1 MKKFLLV
8 SLLCTLALPT
18 LAEEKNLTLEQRI
31 ENLEKIIE
39 EQNKE
44 LKKQKLNI
52 KKNEKKLSL
61 ATQEKPKNDDGELQ
75 FHGYLRTG
83 AEGNLKHGNKSSY
96 SKFKEYVGRW
106 GNEYDTNF
114 NINLSKKF
122 YQSNGA
128 WTKLAVQLESW
139 SDNYDNSVGDDSKID
154 LTQLYIEMGNVPM
167 FSGAFKDSV
176 LVAGKKKWDD
186 QQVEVLDYYY
196 QDVAG
201 TGLGIEKIKLWDG
214 DLSFAYITN
223 DFKDGELSD
232 IKEEKAE
239 DIRAYKAKYTYK
251 DLSGEIMYAH
261 AMDNDRIGTISYTD
275 PSKPKNPVTNGE
287 NIGYTKRDAAD
298 DGFYAGLYY
307 QPDNFF
313 GFEGK
318 GQHYLQYATGLL
330 AGEGIGKI
338 DTDFNKRAA
347 DDAVTYQLG
356 LGGTV
361 RLGDRTHMLV
371 SYRSLRAENIEA
383 RKEERYIWDDGKT
396 APSYEKS
403 WRVNKLES
411 DALVLRPIYYVNQ
424 NLDLWLEAGIGRRD
438 AESYNGNTEEH
449 LYYKISAG
457 PQLKYYVG
465 SAETSLR
472 LFATYI
478 GDEGEKTDNGV
489 TTKSKIE
496 DVITGFQI
504 SAWW

>member
-8 SLLCTLALPT
+8 SLLCTLAVPT
-18 LAEEKNLTLEQRI
+18 LAKTENLTLEQRI
-31 ENLEKIIE
+31 EKLEQIIE

-61 ATQEKPKNDDGELQ
+61 ATKEKPKNDDTELQ

-83 AEGNLKHGNKSSY
+83 AEGNMKHGNKSSY
-96 SKFKEYVGRW
+96 SKNKEYVGRW

-114 NINLSKKF
+114 NINFSKKF
-122 YQSNGA
+122 IQNNGA
-128 WTKLAVQLESW
+128 WTRLAVQLESW
-139 SDNYDNSVGDDSKID
+139 SDNYDNSVGESSKVD

-186 QQVEVLDYYY
+186 QQVEILDYYY

-201 TGLGIEKIKLWDG
+201 TGLGIENIKLWDG
-214 DLSFAYITN
+214 KLSLAYITN
-223 DFKDGELSD
+223 DFKDGEIAERD
-232 IKEEKAE
+232 KKGKEVAE

-261 AMDNDRIGTISYTD
+261 AMDHDDVTELTNKDNYNEADIS
-275 PSKPKNPVTNGE
+275 
-287 NIGYTKRDAAD
+287 KREAAD
-298 DGFYAGLYY
+298 DGIYAGLYY
-307 QPDNFF
+307 QPNNFF
-313 GFEGK
+313 GLEGK
-318 GQHYLQYATGLL
+318 GQHYLQYSTGLL

-383 RKEERYIWDDGKT
+383 RKFESYPHRDAQGKPIPGRRT
-396 APSYEKS
+396 EFLNS

>member
-8 SLLCTLALPT
+8 SLLRALAIPA
-18 LAEEKNLTLEQRI
+18 LAEDRELTLEQRI
-31 ENLEKIIE
+31 EKLEQIIA

-44 LKKQKLNI
+44 LKKQKIDI

-61 ATQEKPKNDDGELQ
+61 ATQEKTKNQDDELQ

-83 AEGNLKHGNKSSY
+83 AEGNMKHGNKNSY
-96 SKFKEYVGRW
+96 SKNKEYVGRW

-122 YQSNGA
+122 TQSNGA
-128 WTKLAVQLESW
+128 WTNLAVQLESW
-139 SDNYDNSVGDDSKID
+139 SDNYDNSVGDSSKID
-154 LTQLYIEMGNVPM
+154 LTQLYVEMGNVPM
-167 FSGAFKDSV
+167 FTGAFKDAV
-176 LVAGKKKWDD
+176 IVAGKKKWDD

-196 QDVAG
+196 QEVAG
-201 TGLGIEKIKLWDG
+201 TGLGIEKIKLWNG
-214 DLSFAYITN
+214 SLNLAYISN
-223 DFKDGELSD
+223 DFKDGELSN
-232 IKEEKAE
+232 IEGEKAE
-239 DIRAYKAKYTYK
+239 DIRAYKAKYTYGNI
-251 DLSGEIMYAH
+251 SGEVMYAH

-275 PSKPKNPVTNGE
+275 PSKPNNPDTDRE

-347 DDAVTYQLG
+347 NDAVTYQLG

-371 SYRSLRAENIEA
+371 SYRGLRAQDIEA
-383 RKEERYIWDDGKT
+383 RKEERYIWDDGQT

-403 WRVNKLES
+403 WRVNKLET
-411 DALVLRPIYYVNQ
+411 DALALRPIYYINQ
-424 NLDLWLEAGIGRRD
+424 N
-438 AESYNGNTEEH
+438 
-449 LYYKISAG
+449 
-457 PQLKYYVG
+457 
-465 SAETSLR
+465 
-472 LFATYI
+472 
-478 GDEGEKTDNGV
+478 
-489 TTKSKIE
+489 
-496 DVITGFQI
+496 
-504 SAWW
+504 

>member
-8 SLLCTLALPT
+8 SLLCALAIPA
-18 LAEEKNLTLEQRI
+18 LAEDRELTLEQRI
-31 ENLEKIIE
+31 EKLEQIIA

-44 LKKQKLNI
+44 LKKQKLDI

-61 ATQEKPKNDDGELQ
+61 ATQEKTKNQDDELQ

-83 AEGNLKHGNKSSY
+83 AEGNMKHGNKNSY
-96 SKFKEYVGRW
+96 SKNKEYVGRW

-122 YQSNGA
+122 TQSNGA

-139 SDNYDNSVGDDSKID
+139 SDNYDNSVGDSSKID

-167 FSGAFKDSV
+167 FTGAFKEAV
-176 LVAGKKKWDD
+176 IVAGKKKWDD

-196 QDVAG
+196 QEVAG
-201 TGLGIEKIKLWDG
+201 TGLGIENIKLWNG
-214 DLSFAYITN
+214 SLNLAYISN
-223 DFKDGELSD
+223 DFKDGELSNL
-232 IKEEKAE
+232 EGEKAE
-239 DIRAYKAKYTYK
+239 DIRAYKAKYIYG
-251 DLSGEIMYAH
+251 DISGEIMYAH
-261 AMDNDRIGTISYTD
+261 AMDNDKIEEYLEIKEETASQGVYN
-275 PSKPKNPVTNGE
+275 KWN
-287 NIGYTKRDAAD
+287 RDAAD

-307 QPDNFF
+307 QPNNFF

-338 DTDFNKRAA
+338 DTDSNKRAA
-347 DDAVTYQLG
+347 NDAVTYQLG

-371 SYRSLRAENIEA
+371 SYRSLRAQDIEA
-383 RKEERYIWDDGKT
+383 RKTVSYWYDPVN
-396 APSYEKS
+396 PSGAKYDNS
-403 WRVNKLES
+403 WRVNKLET
-411 DALVLRPIYYVNQ
+411 DALVLRPIYYINQ
-424 NLDLWLEAGIGRRD
+424 NLDLWLEAGIARKD
-438 AESYNGNTEEH
+438 TESYSGTTEDH
-449 LYYKISAG
+449 LLYKISAG

-465 SAETSLR
+465 NAETSLR
-472 LFATYI
+472 LFVTYI
-478 GDEGEKTDNGV
+478 GDKTERRENGV
-489 TTKSKIE
+489 TTKSTVE
-496 DVITGFQI
+496 DVLTGFQV

>member
-8 SLLCTLALPT
+8 SLLCALAIPA
-18 LAEEKNLTLEQRI
+18 LAEDRELTLEQRI
-31 ENLEKIIE
+31 EKLEQIIA

-44 LKKQKLNI
+44 LKKQKLDI

-61 ATQEKPKNDDGELQ
+61 ATKEKPKDTDGELQ

-83 AEGNLKHGNKSSY
+83 AEGNMKHGNKNSY
-96 SKFKEYVGRW
+96 SKNKEYVGRW

-122 YQSNGA
+122 IQSNGA

-139 SDNYDNSVGDDSKID
+139 SDNYDNSVGDSSKID

-167 FSGAFKDSV
+167 FTGAFKEAV
-176 LVAGKKKWDD
+176 IVAGKKKWDD

-196 QDVAG
+196 QEVAG
-201 TGLGIEKIKLWDG
+201 TGLGIENIKLWNG
-214 DLSFAYITN
+214 SLNLAYISN
-223 DFKDGELSD
+223 DFKDGELSNL
-232 IKEEKAE
+232 EGEKAE
-239 DIRAYKAKYTYK
+239 DIRAYKAKYIYG
-251 DLSGEIMYAH
+251 DISGEIMYAH
-261 AMDNDRIGTISYTD
+261 AMDNDKIEEYLEIKEETASQGVYN
-275 PSKPKNPVTNGE
+275 KWN
-287 NIGYTKRDAAD
+287 RDAAD

-307 QPDNFF
+307 QPNNFF

-338 DTDFNKRAA
+338 DTDSNKRAA
-347 DDAVTYQLG
+347 NDAVTYQLG

-371 SYRSLRAENIEA
+371 SYRSLRAQDIEA
-383 RKEERYIWDDGKT
+383 RKTVSYWYDPVN
-396 APSYEKS
+396 PSGAKYDNS
-403 WRVNKLES
+403 WRVNKLET
-411 DALVLRPIYYVNQ
+411 DALVLRPIYYINQ
-424 NLDLWLEAGIGRRD
+424 NLDLWLEAGIARKD
-438 AESYNGNTEEH
+438 TEAYNGTTEDH
-449 LYYKISAG
+449 LLYKISAG

-472 LFATYI
+472 LFVTYI
-478 GDEGEKTDNGV
+478 GDKTERRENGV
-489 TTKSKIE
+489 TTKSTVE
-496 DVITGFQI
+496 DVLTGFQV

>member
-8 SLLCTLALPT
+8 SLLCALAIPT
-18 LAEEKNLTLEQRI
+18 LAEDRELTLEERI
-31 ENLEKIIE
+31 EKLEQIIA

-44 LKKQKLNI
+44 LKKQKIDI

-61 ATQEKPKNDDGELQ
+61 ATQEKTKNQDDELQ

-83 AEGNLKHGNKSSY
+83 AEGNMKHGNKNSY
-96 SKFKEYVGRW
+96 SKNKEYVGRW

-122 YQSNGA
+122 TQSNGA

-139 SDNYDNSVGDDSKID
+139 SDNYDNSVGDSSKID

-167 FSGAFKDSV
+167 FTGAFKEAV
-176 LVAGKKKWDD
+176 IVAGKKKWDD

-196 QDVAG
+196 QEVAG
-201 TGLGIEKIKLWDG
+201 TGLGIENIKLWNG
-214 DLSFAYITN
+214 SLNLAYISN
-223 DFKDGELSD
+223 DFKDGELSNL
-232 IKEEKAE
+232 EGEKAE
-239 DIRAYKAKYTYK
+239 DIRAYKAKYIYG
-251 DLSGEIMYAH
+251 DISGEIMYAH
-261 AMDNDRIGTISYTD
+261 AMDNDKIEEYLEIKEETASQGVYN
-275 PSKPKNPVTNGE
+275 KWN
-287 NIGYTKRDAAD
+287 RDAAD

-307 QPDNFF
+307 QPNNFF

-338 DTDFNKRAA
+338 DTDSNKRAA
-347 DDAVTYQLG
+347 NDAVTYQLG

-371 SYRSLRAENIEA
+371 SYRSLRAQDIEA
-383 RKEERYIWDDGKT
+383 RKTVSYWYDPVN
-396 APSYEKS
+396 PSGAKYDNS
-403 WRVNKLES
+403 WRVNKLET
-411 DALVLRPIYYVNQ
+411 DALVLRPIYYINQ
-424 NLDLWLEAGIGRRD
+424 NLDLWLEAGIARKD
-438 AESYNGNTEEH
+438 TEAYNGTTEDH
-449 LYYKISAG
+449 LLYKISAG

-465 SAETSLR
+465 NAETSLR
-472 LFATYI
+472 LFVTYI
-478 GDEGEKTDNGV
+478 GDKTERRENGV
-489 TTKSKIE
+489 TTKSTVE
-496 DVITGFQI
+496 DVLTGFQV

>member
-8 SLLCTLALPT
+8 SLLCALAIPA
-18 LAEEKNLTLEQRI
+18 LAEDRELTLEQRI
-31 ENLEKIIE
+31 EKLEQIIA

-44 LKKQKLNI
+44 LKKQKLDI
-52 KKNEKKLSL
+52 KNNEKKLSL
-61 ATQEKPKNDDGELQ
+61 ATQEKTKNQDDELQ

-83 AEGNLKHGNKSSY
+83 AEGNMKHGNKNSY
-96 SKFKEYVGRW
+96 SKNKEYVGRW

-122 YQSNGA
+122 TQSNGA

-139 SDNYDNSVGDDSKID
+139 SDNYDNSVGDSSKID
-154 LTQLYIEMGNVPM
+154 LTQLYVEMGNVPM
-167 FSGAFKDSV
+167 FTGAFKDAV
-176 LVAGKKKWDD
+176 IVAGKKKWDD

-196 QDVAG
+196 QEVAG
-201 TGLGIEKIKLWDG
+201 TGLGIEKIKLWNG
-214 DLSFAYITN
+214 SLNLAYISN
-223 DFKDGELSD
+223 DFKDGELSN
-232 IKEEKAE
+232 IEGEKAE
-239 DIRAYKAKYTYK
+239 DIRAYKAKYTYGNI
-251 DLSGEIMYAH
+251 SGEVMYAH

-275 PSKPKNPVTNGE
+275 PSKPNNPDTGRE

-347 DDAVTYQLG
+347 NDAVTYQLG

-371 SYRSLRAENIEA
+371 SYRGLRAQDIEA
-383 RKEERYIWDDGKT
+383 RKEERYIWVNGQT

-403 WRVNKLES
+403 WRVNKLET
-411 DALVLRPIYYVNQ
+411 DALVLRPIYYINQ
-424 NLDLWLEAGIGRRD
+424 NLDLWLEAGIARKD
-438 AESYNGNTEEH
+438 TEAYSGTTEDH
-449 LYYKISAG
+449 LLYKISAG

-465 SAETSLR
+465 NAETSLR
-472 LFATYI
+472 LFVTYI
-478 GDEGEKTDNGV
+478 GDKTERRENGV
-489 TTKSKIE
+489 TTKSTVE
-496 DVITGFQI
+496 DVLTGFQV